1 MKKQYL
7 SKLFILVLLLS
18 LFIGLSGCS
27 DFLPNDDT
35 NDNGS
40 DTGTNDNTGN
50 NGDTNNDENNTGNNG
65 DTSEDDEEAEAEP
78 VNAVVY
84 FHYKRNN
91 SDYDRWQLWLWAEE
105 GDALDPEG
113 KDDFGVYFR
122 VDLTDPTSYFYE
134 ATTLGYIYRLG
145 EWEKKDQVAM
155 DRFVTV
161 TEGMVNENR
170 EIHLYSFEGVE
181 TIYLDKE
188 HKKPVYEIT
197 GFILGKDGK
206 SVEYTAN
213 TTGEKLT
220 IYKNGEVF
228 QSRGMYSNTGVIPLK
243 QKFNLEDKDVY
254 ELEIVFDDEVTLKT
268 ELNISNYYD
277 SEEFINNYVYNG
289 DDLGATVKDGKTTF
303 KLWAPASRSVQ
314 IELFKYG
321 HAKKYGTTKYPGDD
335 KASKTFEMTLG
346 EKGVWSYTADE
357 DLTGWY
363 YTYTVTN
370 GYKKTKNI
378 VDPYAYATGINGLRG
393 YIVDFSKLNP
403 EGWNYNRKGLYT
415 PNELVVYE
423 IHVRD
428 LTMDDTWNGTE
439 ANRGKFLGMS
449 ESGTTYSYG
458 STTVTTGFD
467 HIKELG
473 VNAVQILPFFDASN
487 KEQREDQFN
496 WGYNP
501 QNYNVLEGQY
511 ATDPYNAEC
520 RIKEFK
526 QMVQAYHEAG
536 IEIIM
541 DVVYNHMSGIT
552 GSSFHKILPGYY
564 FRYDDDGVAYNGSGC
579 GNDVATERAMVR
591 KYIVDSVKF
600 WAHEYN
606 IKGFRFDLMALI
618 DIETMNAVDK
628 ALEAIDPNIV
638 MYGEPWASGST
649 KIGAADQSNRDNS
662 GKFPGVGMFSDTFR
676 ESVKGNNDGNGAG
689 WVQGDDG
696 RNLVAA
702 LQGTIL
708 RSQGG
713 NPSSNSITQQ
723 VNYVTCHDNLTLADK
738 LRKCGINE
746 ADLGNASA
754 LANGLVL
761 TSEGITFMHGGAELL
776 RSKPIYKNGIW
787 TGEYSHNSYNLP
799 DSSNSL
805 KWENKV
811 IYAEAYDAY
820 KDLVHISTSQ
830 SAFHISSDSVSA
842 SNYKVQQSGSKI
854 VVEITTPTNM
864 KDADD
869 WSKITIIYSNA
880 NGNNTS
886 HTLSGSW
893 NVACVSGTSNAV
905 EGQTITGNVTAGAY
919 SIVVLYQE

>member
-1 MKKQYL
+1 MKKINL
-7 SKLFILVLLLS
+7 SKLLILVLFFFGLL
-18 LFIGLSGCS
+18 GLTACTT
-27 DFLPNDDT
+27 DDQT
-35 NDNGS
+35 NNNQDNNTENNDN
-40 DTGTNDNTGN
+40 N
-50 NGDTNNDENNTGNNG
+50 NNNNDENNDNTDDG
-65 DTSEDDEEAEAEP
+65 DEEESEAEP
-78 VNAVVY
+78 INAVVY

-91 SDYDRWQLWLWAEE
+91 SDYNRWQLWLWAEE

-122 VDLTDPTSYFYE
+122 VDLTDPTSYFFE

-145 EWEKKDQVAM
+145 EWEGKDQVSK
-155 DRFVTV
+155 DRFVTL
-161 TEGMVNENR
+161 TDAMVDEKQ
-170 EIHLYSFEGVE
+170 EIHLYSFEGKE
-181 TIYLDKE
+181 TIFVDKDGTQ
-188 HKKPVYEIT
+188 PVYEIN
-197 GFILGKDGK
+197 GFMLSENGRQ
-206 SVEYTAN
+206 VTYTAN
-213 TTGEKLT
+213 AKGKE
-220 IYKNGEVF
+220 YRVYRNGELYE
-228 QSRGMYSNTGVIPLK
+228 SGKMMSSTGSVSLPE
-243 QKFNLEDKDVY
+243 KFNLANKDVY
-254 ELEIVFDDEVTLKT
+254 ELEIVFDDIVTLKT
-268 ELNISNYYD
+268 DLNISNYYD
-277 SEEFINNYVYNG
+277 STDFIKNYVYDGN
-289 DDLGATVKDGKTTF
+289 DLGATVKDGKTTF

-321 HAKKYGTTKYPGDD
+321 HPTKYGTTKYPGDN
-335 KASKTFEMTLG
+335 KASKKFDMTLG

-363 YTYTVTN
+363 YTYTVEN
-370 GYKKTKNI
+370 GYTKTKNI

-403 EGWNYNRKGLYT
+403 NGWDYNRKSLYT

-449 ESGTTYSYG
+449 ETGTTFSYG
-458 STTVTTGFD
+458 PTTVTTGFD

-487 KEQREDQFN
+487 KEERTDQFN

-526 QMVQAYHEAG
+526 QMVQAYHNAG

-564 FRYDDDGVAYNGSGC
+564 FRYNEKGEAYNGSGC

-600 WAHEYN
+600 WAEEYN

-618 DIETMNAVDK
+618 DIETMNAIDK
-628 ALEAIDPNIV
+628 ALKAIDSNIV
-638 MYGEPWASGST
+638 IYGEPWAAGST
-649 KIGAADQSNRDNS
+649 GIAVAEQANRDNS
-662 GKFPGVGMFSDTFR
+662 GKFSGIGMFSDAFR

-689 WVQGDDG
+689 WVQGSG
-696 RNLVAA
+696 ANLASA

-713 NPSSNSITQQ
+713 SPSSNSVTQQ
-723 VNYVTCHDNLTLADK
+723 VNYVTCHDNLSLADK
-738 LRKCGINE
+738 LRKCGISE
-746 ADLGNASA
+746 ADLGNASV

-799 DSSNSL
+799 DISNSL

-811 IYAEAYDAY
+811 IYAAAYDAY
-820 KDLVHISTSQ
+820 KDLVHISVTQ
-830 SAFHISSDSVSA
+830 SAFHISNDSVSQA
-842 SNYKVQQSGSKI
+842 NYKIIQQSKETI
-854 VVEITTPTNM
+854 VVEVTTPSNM

-869 WSKITIIYSNA
+869 WNKITIIYSSA
-880 NGNNTS
+880 AGYNTS
-886 HTLSGSW
+886 YSLNGTW
-893 NVACVSGTSNAV
+893 NVACVSGTSNVV
-905 EGQTITGNVTAGAY
+905 EGTTATGTVTAGAY
-919 SIVVLYQE
+919 SIVVLYQ

>member
-1 MKKQYL
+1 MKKTYF
-7 SKLFILVLLLS
+7 SKFLALFLLL
-18 LFIGLSGCS
+18 LVFVGLTGCKDDEEQDDTPSG
-27 DFLPNDDT
+27 DT
-35 NDNGS
+35 NDGG
-40 DTGTNDNTGN
+40 GTNDGDNTDGGSVDGGN
-50 NGDTNNDENNTGNNG
+50 TDGN
-65 DTSEDDEEAEAEP
+65 DEEAEAEP

-105 GDALDPEG
+105 GDAIDYEG

-122 VDLTDPTSYFYE
+122 IDLTDPTSYFYE

-145 EWEKKDQVAM
+145 EWEAKDKVAN

-161 TEGMVNENR
+161 TEAMVDDNQ
-170 EIHLYSFEGVE
+170 EIHLYSFEGKE
-181 TIYLDKE
+181 TIFLDKE
-188 HKKPVYEIT
+188 GSQPVYEIT
-197 GFILGKDGK
+197 GFMLSQNGRQ
-206 SVEYTAN
+206 VEYSAN
-213 TTGEKLT
+213 ARGQKY
-220 IYKNGEVF
+220 IVYRNGEVYDE
-228 QSRGMYSNTGVIPLK
+228 GKMLKNTGSVTLPE
-243 QKFNLEDKDVY
+243 KFNLKNKDVY
-254 ELEIVFDDEVTLKT
+254 ELEIVFDDEVSLRTD
-268 ELNISNYYD
+268 LNISNYYD
-277 SEEFINNYVYNG
+277 SNEFIKNYVYDGN
-289 DDLGATVKDGKTTF
+289 DLGVTVKDGKTTF

-314 IELFKYG
+314 IELFKTG
-321 HAKKYGTTKYPGDD
+321 HPTKHGTTEHPGDD
-335 KASKTFEMTLG
+335 KPTKTFDMELG

-370 GYKKTKNI
+370 GYKKTKAI

-403 EGWNYNRKGLYT
+403 EGWDYNRKSLYT

-428 LTMDDTWNGTE
+428 LTMDDTWGGTA
-439 ANRGKFLGMS
+439 ANRGKFLGMC
-449 ESGTTYSYG
+449 ETGTTFTYG
-458 STTVTTGFD
+458 TTEVTTGFD

-511 ATDPYNAEC
+511 STNPYDAEC
-520 RIKEFK
+520 RIREFK
-526 QMVQAYHEAG
+526 QMVKAYHDAG

-564 FRYDDDGVAYNGSGC
+564 FRYDAKGLAYNGSGC

-600 WAHEYN
+600 WANEYN

-618 DIETMNAVDK
+618 DIETMNAVDA
-628 ALEAIDPNIV
+628 ALSEIDPNIV
-638 MYGEPWASGST
+638 MYGEPWASGAT
-649 KIGAADQSNRDNS
+649 GIGSATQSNRDNS
-662 GKFPGVGMFSDTFR
+662 GKFPGIGMFSDSFR
-676 ESVKGNNDGNGAG
+676 ENVKGNNDGNGAG
-689 WVQGDDG
+689 WVQGSG
-696 RNLVAA
+696 SNLTNA

-708 RSQGG
+708 RTQGG
-713 NPSSNSITQQ
+713 NPSSNSVTQQ
-723 VNYVTCHDNLTLADK
+723 VNYVTCHDNLSLADK
-738 LRKCGINE
+738 LRKCGIAE
-746 ADLGNASA
+746 YDLGKASV

-799 DSSNSL
+799 DESNSL

-811 IYAEAYDAY
+811 KYAEAYDAY
-820 KDLVHISTSQ
+820 KDLVHISVNQ
-830 SAFHISSDSVSA
+830 SAFHISQDSVSTA
-842 SNYKVQQSGSKI
+842 NYQIKKQSKETI
-854 VVEITTPTNM
+854 VVEVTTPTNM
-864 KDADD
+864 KDSDD
-869 WSKITIIYSNA
+869 WSKITVIYSSAAGA
-880 NGNNTS
+880 NS
-886 HTLSGSW
+886 SYTLTGTW
-893 NVACVSGTSNAV
+893 NVACVSGTSNAI